1 MAKYSS
7 LDDLPDWPGNT
18 PPKNRA
24 GKKPAAELSDKFNG
38 ARSKVYRIQGVDREF
53 FSVGELARALSRQPV
68 TIRMWEQRGW
78 IPKVRYRTPAPAGT
92 QIPGKPTKG
101 RRLYSRE
108 QVELLIDA
116 VEAFRLNDQKKADW
130 DGFKKHIR
138 ANWPA
143 D

>member
-1 MAKYSS
+1 
-7 LDDLPDWPGNT
+7 
-18 PPKNRA
+18 
-24 GKKPAAELSDKFNG
+24 
-38 ARSKVYRIQGVDREF
+38 
-53 FSVGELARALSRQPV
+53 
-68 TIRMWEQRGW
+68 MWEQRGW